1 MKSIIIVLSLF
12 CATISVNAQYYDDV
26 LTYSTNSTPVNGVK
40 IKTNLPF
47 TNSSQMP
54 TIMIEGY
61 CYSTSAPI
69 NLTLVYYIFG
79 GAFIHSNISTAGTY
93 NPPVYLA
100 EENGKVVIFIDYK
113 VSFQRFHIRA
123 FANGRT
129 ADVAASYT
137 GWTTVDSTL
146 TSAATATLLVPYQN
160 RFTGDLY
167 LPGNSVW
174 DASGNVGIGT
184 TSPGSYLLAVE
195 GTMGA
200 RKIQVKQTSWADFV
214 FKPDYQLPTLQELE
228 NYINT
233 NQHLPGIPS
242 EAEVQKNG
250 IDVGEMNKKLLQK
263 VEELTLYLIRQ
274 QKEIDQLK
282 LNNK

>member
-1 MKSIIIVLSLF
+1 MKSVLIFLSLLCASLYVSAQNYPDVLS
-12 CATISVNAQYYDDV
+12 YYF
-26 LTYSTNSTPVNGVK
+26 NGTPTSGIK

-54 TIMIEGY
+54 TIILEGY
-61 CYSTSAPI
+61 SYGTNEPI
-69 NLTLVYYIFG
+69 NLTLNYYIYNNVFLKG
-79 GAFIHSNISTAGTY
+79 KISTSSSY

-100 EENGKVVIFIDYK
+100 GENGKVVIFLDSRSYC
-113 VSFQRFHIRA
+113 QRLHVRA
-123 FANGRT
+123 YASGLS
-129 ADVAASYT
+129 ADIAASYT
-137 GWTTVDSTL
+137 GWTAVDSVL
-146 TSAATATLLVPYQN
+146 SSAATATFLLPYQN
-160 RFTGDLY
+160 RFSGDVY

-174 DASGNVGIGT
+174 DSSGNVGIGT
-184 TSPGSYLLAVE
+184 TNPGSYMLAVE

-200 RKIQVKQTSWADFV
+200 RKVQVKQTSWADFV
-214 FKPDYQLPTLQELE
+214 FKPDYQLSPLQELE
-228 NYINT
+228 SYISA

-242 EAEVQKNG
+242 EAEVQKDG

-263 VEELTLYLIRQ
+263 VEELTLYIIRQ